1 MTAMS
6 GSKSAKAIELRP
18 PLRCA
23 EPVQRDP
30 EIEEDDFDWAKRCG
44 LWATRAQRQFRRAKR
59 ERPRQPLILSG
70 HCVLLRIENGA
81 LTIRN
86 GFSHY
91 RQKREIYRFFKGEL
105 SIPERIIVLDGSGS
119 VSFDVLSWL
128 AEQSVSLIRID
139 WRGEIICVASHS
151 GYAAN
156 PFLVQWQ
163 RETRADEVKRME
175 FSISKITEKIENSIT
190 TLEKSVRRND
200 AWNKAMEIAYSTLT
214 KLDDRQPKNIIELRA
229 LEANAAAAYF
239 RAWKGMQL
247 KWRGISKRPIPDS
260 WKEIGQRTSLFH
272 RAGNRNASHPVNA
285 ILNYAYTVLQSQLQI
300 DAIAE
305 GYDPTIGIMHEGNN
319 GSASFIFDL
328 MEPHRSLVDQKVL
341 RFVKGHTFE
350 PRDFVIRSD
359 GVCRLNPEMAR
370 SLARIL

>member
-1 MTAMS
+1 MS